1 MNKTAQKWSAEGEK
15 ESIMDIFKLLP
26 ILPAY
31 VILHSRDTIAHH
43 IFVECL
49 ACAKGGRG
57 KPCGYPQESV
67 WGCEVTGMGGPR
79 LVYRALLVLGSSGR
93 EIGSQQR
100 VFKARQLDLT

>member
-26 ILPAY
+26 ILLAY
-31 VILHSRDTIAHH
+31 VILHSRDTVAHH

-57 KPCGYPQESV
+57 KPFGCLQESV
-67 WGCEVTGMGGPR
+67 WGCVIGRPGWG
-79 LVYRALLVLGSSGR
+79 LGTRRQGIGWR
-93 EIGSQQR
+93 ER
-100 VFKARQLDLT
+100 VGLN